1 MMIKWIIVNQEK
13 KIPKSKTI
21 NLFKLFLRDLE
32 INPNKS
38 IPIQVISRK

>member
-21 NLFKLFLRDLE
+21 NLFKLFRE
-32 INPNKS
+32 VKVPEN
-38 IPIQVISRK
+38 